1 MHKNKYMSF
10 KNNFFPVFFH
20 NSTNLLI
27 LYILYSYKPP
37 MHNFSIDQLPKSET
51 KKSIGRKNGSE
62 SDFNKLLII
71 ALVNLNFC

>member
-1 MHKNKYMSF
+1 MSF
-10 KNNFFPVFFH
+10 KNNFFPFFFH

-27 LYILYSYKPP
+27 LYILYSYNPP
-37 MHNFSIDQLPKSET
+37 TYSINIDHLLKSET
-51 KKSIGRKNGSE
+51 NWCIGSQNGSK